1 MSTNN
6 PVSGEQVASE
16 EPLGTPPGDA
26 DGPDERPEADDS
38 PGDTGGTD
46 GNAA

>member
-16 EPLGTPPGDA
+16 EPLGTPPDDA
-26 DGPDERPEADDS
+26 DGPDARPEAEDTH
-38 PGDTGGTD
+38 GDAGD
-46 GNAA
+46 AA